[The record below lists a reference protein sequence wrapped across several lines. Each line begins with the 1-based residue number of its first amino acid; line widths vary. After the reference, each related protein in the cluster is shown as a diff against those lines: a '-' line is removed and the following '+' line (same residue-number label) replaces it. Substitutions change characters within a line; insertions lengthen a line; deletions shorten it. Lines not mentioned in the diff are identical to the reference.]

1 MRLATLTTLLC
12 GTSGE
17 ILQWQSVSTDLKDNG
32 FTRYLLKGA
41 TAEISIADLT
51 PPEDSIIFF
60 GCSPNSNVDWSVQVG
75 AYLTSWEFLNQ
86 EKMDWSYTPTP
97 HKSESRWPTYFYR
110 SYHDVIGFSDEHNL
124 YMNSW
129 DHGDCRNNDGHMCPL
144 NQLGYTRMSLFLNSQ
159 NGLFRCG
166 ANTRSNTPSMKDTY
180 SVVAYYKPHKVQGD
194 CDNFGSCSASCD
206 GGSQSCTK
214 DCPSNPWNFSCQ
226 NGIKTQS
233 CNNHKCDFP
242 CPSETCWSYDASAQ
256 SCTLIPKKCVSL
268 ECESTQMK
276 MKMAPGV
283 FGTTPDQITES
294 IKNMTLTS
302 AKVTINEV
310 EYPDGYEKVCQ
321 LDGDCDLTYD
331 IKNETLSFEFQ
342 LTSSNN
348 PELLKLDDTT
358 TVQISPSTGSDISF
372 QCDYSTKIDV
382 SSGNYTV
389 EDVSI
394 KGTEISTGKLDAGF
408 EMNLGSE
415 KINLG
420 SDQTVII
427 TWAIKTLTNIKFFLE
442 SCHVVQDEVEIDI
455 IKNACLSSIF
465 IKDDSFK
472 ASTTEIEFA
481 YRTFKITGKTSNR
494 QKMRCHITI
503 CKSDYN
509 DIPTSDQQCDSDS
522 PYKYT
527 AKQTLAESTVSS
539 AASSY

>member
-1 MRLATLTTLLC
+1 M
-12 GTSGE
+12 G
-17 ILQWQSVSTDLKDNG
+17 
-32 FTRYLLKGA
+32 
-41 TAEISIADLT
+41 
-51 PPEDSIIFF
+51 
-60 GCSPNSNVDWSVQVG
+60 
-75 AYLTSWEFLNQ
+75 
-86 EKMDWSYTPTP
+86 
-97 HKSESRWPTYFYR
+97 
-110 SYHDVIGFSDEHNL
+110 
-124 YMNSW
+124 
-129 DHGDCRNNDGHMCPL
+129 
-144 NQLGYTRMSLFLNSQ
+144 
-159 NGLFRCG
+159 
-166 ANTRSNTPSMKDTY
+166 
-180 SVVAYYKPHKVQGD
+180 
-194 CDNFGSCSASCD
+194 CD

-283 FGTTPDQITES
+283 FGTTPDQ
-294 IKNMTLTS
+294 
-302 AKVTINEV
+302 
-310 EYPDGYEKVCQ
+310 
-321 LDGDCDLTYD
+321 
-331 IKNETLSFEFQ
+331 KNESLSFEFQ

-389 EDVSI
+389 EHVSI